1 MAKQIIKLVN
11 NVARAINRDPETDG
25 MLRVAFVPDYRVS
38 LMEIIAP
45 GTDLSEQISTAGKEA
60 SGTGNMKFMMNG
72 AVTIGTL
79 DGANIEIREQVGDGN
94 FFLFGLTADEV
105 ERHRGHYDPNGIIGA
120 DPALTDVISLL
131 ESGHFNQFEGGIFD
145 SVILSIRNP
154 HDPWMTAADFRG
166 YVEAQ
171 ERAAAAYGDRERWV
185 RMSILNTAH
194 SGRFSS
200 DRTIAEYNRDIW
212 HLEAVAPTQ

>member
-1 MAKQIIKLVN
+1 V
-11 NVARAINRDPETDG
+11 NRDPATEG
-25 MLRVAFVPDYRVS
+25 MLRVAFLPDYRVS
-38 LMEIIAP
+38 LMEVIAP

-79 DGANIEIREQVGDGN
+79 DGANIEIREQVGDES
-94 FFLFGLTADEV
+94 FFLFGLTADQV
-105 ERHRGHYDPNGIIGA
+105 EQMRWSYDPNGSVNA
-120 DPALTDVISLL
+120 DSALREAMGLL

-145 SVILSIRNP
+145 PIVHSIRNP
-154 HDPWMTAADFRG
+154 HDPWMTAADFRS
-166 YVEAQ
+166 YVDAQ
-171 ERAAAAYGDRERWV
+171 ERAAVAYRDRERWV
-185 RMSILNTAH
+185 RMSILNSAH

-212 HLEAVAPTQ
+212 HMEPVQPKG